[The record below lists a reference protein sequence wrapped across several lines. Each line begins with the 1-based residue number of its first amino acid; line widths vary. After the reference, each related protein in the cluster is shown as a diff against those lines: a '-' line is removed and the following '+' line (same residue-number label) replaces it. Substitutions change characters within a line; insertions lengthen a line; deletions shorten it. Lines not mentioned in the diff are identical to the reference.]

1 MDDDDLKE
9 LRENLAD
16 LTELQEAI
24 EELSTQGL
32 ELGSQQQDLAEL
44 INLQKENAVNVLDN
58 DHEALKKQ
66 LSVAF
71 NSRDRAILAALPQ
84 QTRTPWNP
92 LSLDTAPANPVAAAC
107 QDIIKQYD
115 LLAKLAMQA
124 NKRLNGVYA
133 EFLETEDE
141 LVALAEELKGL
152 EEEFAELEGMEE
164 MSDKIQEALEN
175 LTELEEETEKN
186 VERTRI
192 THIMWQEDKRHEQK
206 VYTHLKDVA

>member
-1 MDDDDLKE
+1 MDNDHRKE
-9 LRENLAD
+9 LRENPVD

-24 EELSTQGL
+24 EELNTQGL
-32 ELGSQQQDLAEL
+32 ELGSQQRDLAEQ
-44 INLQKENAVNVLDN
+44 INLQRENAVNILKN

-84 QTRTPWNP
+84 QKRTPWNP
-92 LSLDTAPANPVAAAC
+92 LSLVIASANSVAAAC

-124 NKRLNGVYA
+124 NKRLNGVYT

-141 LVALAEELKGL
+141 LVALAKKLKRLKEKFAELKGI
-152 EEEFAELEGMEE
+152 EK
-164 MSDKIQEALEN
+164 MSDKIQKALEN
-175 LTELEEETEKN
+175 LTELEEETEKIIG
-186 VERTRI
+186 RIRI

-206 VYTHLKDVA
+206 VHTLLKTVA